1 LDLRD
6 GCLVKTNLLPSSCFK
21 LIRRS
26 RAVNVRDGLVCGAY
40 TVGDMG
46 DGAREDV
53 TANDGEVG
61 ENFSDFAV
69 GRNKVCERAKVA
81 RGCRWQCVSV
91 SKVSVR
97 VTRLTLASVVLGFR
111 LVGREDLARILLH
124 TSKVLVVGIPHEVL
138 EDLIRILLPDHEAGS
153 LDDIAVILNEFLTV
167 CRKLG
172 LIHDRVV
179 EDIFE
184 RGVDLL
190 IGGITPLSECLYG
203 TVEVELSE
211 EEH

>member
-1 LDLRD
+1 MCKR
-6 GCLVKTNLLPSSCFK
+6 V
-21 LIRRS
+21 
-26 RAVNVRDGLVCGAY
+26 
-40 TVGDMG
+40 
-46 DGAREDV
+46 E
-53 TANDGEVG
+53 
-61 ENFSDFAV
+61 
-69 GRNKVCERAKVA
+69 
-81 RGCRWQCVSV
+81 
-91 SKVSVR
+91 VSVR

-203 TVEVELSE
+203 TVEVELNE